1 LTSTVLTTWLTH
13 VPRQQSYSVNIDL
26 TDLLQEADG
35 DFSDYSFLSS
45 MVDANAAVSASAI
58 AGLGVNLG
66 LGIRLTNG
74 TVTPYI
80 TGINGR
86 G

>member
-1 LTSTVLTTWLTH
+1 MFN
-13 VPRQQSYSVNIDL
+13 VPRQQSFSVNIDL
-26 TDLLQEADG
+26 VELLQEADG
-35 DFSDYSFLSS
+35 QFSDFSFLSS

-66 LGIRLTNG
+66 LGLRLTNG

-80 TGINGR
+80 TGMR
-86 G
+86 